1 MAGYMEQIGSLRL
14 ALGEAPESPEE
25 IEREAG
31 DESPVQ
37 ESPFTDDPVR
47 VYLREMGSVSLLTRQ
62 GEVNLARR
70 MERGKLRV
78 RKVLSRSPVVQQMV
92 AALHE
97 DLRHSELEPARS
109 KLADLIE
116 IDAAD
121 ETDAERKRVEA
132 LQRFGKV
139 AKLYRQLASHER
151 VRLRIKLS
159 QAIREI
165 PFSPARWT
173 D

>member
-14 ALGEAPESPEE
+14 VLDEAPESPEE
-25 IEREAG
+25 IELEAG

-37 ESPFTDDPVR
+37 EYPFTDDPVR

-78 RKVLSRSPVVQQMV
+78 RKALSRSPLVHQMV
-92 AALHE
+92 MTVYE
-97 DLRHSELEPARS
+97 DLRHS
-109 KLADLIE
+109 
-116 IDAAD
+116 
-121 ETDAERKRVEA
+121 
-132 LQRFGKV
+132 
-139 AKLYRQLASHER
+139 
-151 VRLRIKLS
+151 RINLG
-159 QAIREI
+159 
-165 PFSPARWT
+165 